1 MAEREG
7 FLLAPTRSRGATHRK
22 LAHSLPTHALLI
34 PPSKKTKKTPLGVF
48 FVFAVRFCALREL
61 FSSKAPTKEAEAVP
75 AAVPKPR
82 DSPSEKPFFAFRICA
97 RPSFFFSLGKESFS
111 DGGCSLE
118 QCGGERLLI
127 PV

>member
-48 FVFAVRFCALREL
+48 FVFAGHLELEPSEIKPVKEILAYFQDSVRRISCAL
-61 FSSKAPTKEAEAVP
+61 KK
-75 AAVPKPR
+75 
-82 DSPSEKPFFAFRICA
+82 
-97 RPSFFFSLGKESFS
+97 
-111 DGGCSLE
+111 
-118 QCGGERLLI
+118 
-127 PV
+127 